1 MKIHPSPSK
10 MQKQTNKTQQDHTLK
25 DNPQENQE
33 VAYGRTSLNNS
44 ETKWNSEE
52 QSTALY

>member
-1 MKIHPSPSK
+1 